1 MLPVCQRAGIRL
13 LEMPIFYALRVPM
26 QSERRHQDATRV
38 THKFIHKNCELFL
51 RLRQNRL
58 RCPALVRFSAAA

>member
-1 MLPVCQRAGIRL
+1 MPPVCLRAGIRL
-13 LEMPIFYALRVPM
+13 FEMPIFYALQVPM

-51 RLRQNRL
+51 RLRQNR
-58 RCPALVRFSAAA
+58 RICPALVRFAAAE